1 MPKINV
7 YLPDDL
13 AEAVRD
19 AGVPVSAICQRA
31 LEAAVRRVTAIRRTV
46 LGDLDQEQLAARL
59 PHFTAR
65 AVTALSLAT
74 DRARET
80 GAPNVTSAHLLHG
93 MLAEGGNLALQ
104 ILGAM
109 DIDPATIT
117 VPAGTEPAGA
127 AGEGLRFS
135 TPAANVVELA
145 VTEAT
150 SLGHNYVGCEH
161 LLIALAAEP
170 DGLAGRAL
178 ADRGADSR
186 ATRRAVAAATAGYAH
201 LRASTPA
208 PEVLTAVRA
217 ELAPLI
223 RRIEALEVSR
233 A

>member
-13 AEAVRD
+13 AGAVRD

-31 LEAAVRRVTAIRRTV
+31 LEQAVRRISAIRQTV
-46 LGDLDQEQLAARL
+46 LGDLDPEQLANRL

-65 AVTALSLAT
+65 TVTVLSLAT
-74 DRARET
+74 ERARTT
-80 GAPNVTSAHLLHG
+80 GASTVTSADLLHG
-93 MLAEGGNLALQ
+93 MIAEGGNLALQ

-109 DIDPATIT
+109 EIDPASIT
-117 VPAGTEPAGA
+117 VPDGAEPGSD
-127 AGEGLRFS
+127 GPGLRFS
-135 TPAANVVELA
+135 AAAANAVELA
-145 VTEAT
+145 ATEAT
-150 SLGHNYVGCEH
+150 GLGHNYVGCEH
-161 LLIALAAEP
+161 LLIGLAAEP
-170 DGLAGRAL
+170 DGLGGRAL
-178 ADRGADSR
+178 RDVGADAR

-223 RRIEALEVSR
+223 KRIEALEVSR